1 MEMPI
6 KALAS
11 PGKRWLATGPNYF
24 LVTSALFFIIPC
36 IVAFRVKQYF
46 VSLACFMILVSSVAF
61 HQHPVPFTYWA
72 DQLMIVI
79 FAMAV
84 SILAFKKNPWFLLCI
99 VLFITYS
106 FLIFYGPFAPDA
118 AQHPDRTVSSL
129 WHSTMHILPAGGT
142 ALILIS

>member
-1 MEMPI
+1 
-6 KALAS
+6 
-11 PGKRWLATGPNYF
+11 
-24 LVTSALFFIIPC
+24 
-36 IVAFRVKQYF
+36 
-46 VSLACFMILVSSVAF
+46 
-61 HQHPVPFTYWA
+61 
-72 DQLMIVI
+72 MIVI

-84 SILAFKKNPWFLLCI
+84 SILAFKKNPWFLLAI
-99 VLFITYS
+99 VLFMAYS